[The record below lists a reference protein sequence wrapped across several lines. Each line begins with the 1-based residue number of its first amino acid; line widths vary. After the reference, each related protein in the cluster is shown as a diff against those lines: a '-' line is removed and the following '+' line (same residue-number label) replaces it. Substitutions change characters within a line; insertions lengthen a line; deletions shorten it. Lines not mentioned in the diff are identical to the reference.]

1 MTTAWYGETS
11 TVAPAP
17 RTLSPLAV
25 GDGLRRAARR
35 TLPVYGV
42 CVHTTGSGP
51 ATQARATARSPLQVA
66 LDYYVHGR
74 EGFPHYLIGRDGTIH
89 TICDEA
95 YVAWHAGWATRGG
108 KSRWSDW
115 TAPAWWSSVWQ
126 RWNARTPAGL
136 LPRGAQS
143 PNSVYVGVELLA
155 DASGWG
161 FTDAQYGALARL
173 VADVFR
179 RHAIPLTEPPNPRL
193 LGHED
198 VEPIERANAQGGW
211 DPGAHRAIPKFSWS
225 RLWSLIQGLGAGG
238 AAPAPG
244 QAAVPVPAGD
254 GVSAFAGFVRNA
266 LAASGSLVGSVVG
279 VAEAVAAFAA
289 GERNA
294 NRLADVLFHA
304 RHRERGGRPIASA
317 ETQLAQEWRW
327 LRANVVIA
335 ALRRI
340 GAPQPV
346 VARAPSAPEPPAVPA
361 IAAIP
366 AAAFTRSVPAARRWA
381 ALLPLLERYR
391 GEIPLDFL
399 LGWIAVESDGRI
411 DVVTS
416 LDERGFFQVHPAES
430 KDARPPLQHHRLSTD
445 PDYSVQAGLQ
455 LVRYYAQ
462 LARARFPWIPA
473 GSELFWRIVKL
484 QHAMGSGLARGLLNR
499 MRARGIATTWENIK
513 RFEVT
518 DGPRLH
524 PLLAREPGRFG
535 RNVDRVFERGLAVA
549 RSLGR

>member
-1 MTTAWYGETS
+1 MTTAWYSETS
-11 TVAPAP
+11 AVAAAP

-25 GDGLRRAARR
+25 GGGLRHAAKR

-51 ATQARATARSPLQVA
+51 ATKARAGSRSPLQVA
-66 LDYYVHGR
+66 LDYYVHGG
-74 EGFPHYLIGRDGTIH
+74 EGFPHYLIGYDGTIH

-95 YVAWHAGWATRGG
+95 YIAWHAGWATRGG
-108 KSRWSDW
+108 KSRWSNW
-115 TAPAWWSSVWQ
+115 TAPAWWSSVWR
-126 RWNARTPAGL
+126 RWNARAPADL
-136 LPRGAQS
+136 LPPHAQS
-143 PNSVYVGVELLA
+143 PNSVYVGAELLA

-161 FTDAQYGALARL
+161 FTDAQYDALARL
-173 VADVFR
+173 AVDVFR
-179 RHAIPLTEPPNPRL
+179 RHGIPLTEPPNPSL

-211 DPGAHRAIPKFSWS
+211 DPGAHRTVPKFSWS

-238 AAPAPG
+238 GAPAPRH
-244 QAAVPVPAGD
+244 APVPAGD
-254 GVSAFAGFVRNA
+254 GVGAFARFVRNA
-266 LAASGSLVGSVVG
+266 LAAAGSVVASAVG
-279 VAEAVAAFAA
+279 VAEAVEAFAA

-294 NRLADVLFHA
+294 NRLTDVLFHA
-304 RHRERGGRPIASA
+304 RHLERGGRPIAPA
-317 ETQLAQEWRW
+317 ETQLAREWGC
-327 LRANVVIA
+327 LRANVVIP
-335 ALRRI
+335 ALRHI

-346 VARAPSAPEPPAVPA
+346 AAPAPSALAPRPAGPA
-361 IAAIP
+361 TAAIP
-366 AAAFTRSVPAARRWA
+366 ATGFTRSMPAARRWA

-391 GEIPLDFL
+391 GEIPLEFL

-462 LARARFPWIPA
+462 LARARFPWVPA
-473 GSELFWRIVKL
+473 GSKLFWRIVKL

-499 MRARGIATTWENIK
+499 MRARGITTTWENIK